1 MIEVKASKAT
11 GVQIEGHGNPLEQ
24 AEDIINIIS
33 AVHNGFLMAQD
44 ILGATL
50 FHAVVVKS
58 LSDPDS
64 PIWTSRNAE
73 GYATR
78 VPKRQTPPR
87 PVRVPA

>member
-44 ILGATL
+44 MC
-50 FHAVVVKS
+50 
-58 LSDPDS
+58 P
-64 PIWTSRNAE
+64 P
-73 GYATR
+73 
-78 VPKRQTPPR
+78 PTPPSGVCCGSC
-87 PVRVPA
+87 PRVSP